1 MARFRC
7 RKPSFLVIVLILL
20 TLAIAMA
27 CGGGGDDPTATSPAP
42 TSTSPAPTDVPPT
55 DVPPTDVPP
64 TDVPPTDVPPTDV
77 PPTDVPPTDVPPT
90 DVPPTDV
97 PPTDVPPTDV
107 PPTDVPPT
115 DTPPPPTIVVIP
127 EDTQLLVAIS
137 SAPQETN
144 LPWAMTESDLI
155 QLRPMFEYLVDI
167 DRNTGEPI
175 DMLATGWNS
184 SDGDTRWEFTLESG
198 VDFHFEMGEFTAADV
213 VHSVVMLS
221 QEGSLQ
227 EDAAFWLD
235 TLVTAEEVDSQT
247 VAFNFNRAVDEDELI
262 QFVSAEGSLAITS
275 EAQFDD
281 AGEAGLE
288 LEPAG
293 TGPWQYIS
301 RESGGAIFYE
311 SVDDH
316 WRKPPEFDKLEI
328 RWEENEATRFA
339 SVVFGRYQITDLSED
354 LQITA
359 AERGARLI
367 SGSVLSTAVAVTDPN
382 TVLDYAFPG
391 NIPGVFTH
399 LEFVEA
405 GVAEVEPPI
414 GLPEETLTSR
424 LVVGLS
430 APSQETNLPWA
441 MTARD
446 LVQLRPIF
454 DYLVDIDRITGA
466 TAPMLA
472 SSWESADDDTQ
483 WTFNLIDGVPFHFGW
498 GDFTAADVVH
508 SVEMLTGVGSI
519 QPDAD
524 FWDATLEGVVDA
536 GNQTVVFTFNRSVSE
551 EELLPLVSAEGSL
564 VILSKAQF
572 DEEGRTGI
580 GAQPAGTGSWS
591 YVERVTGV
599 SILVE
604 AVADHWNQTPGF
616 DELQLNWGQAD
627 FTLLAG
633 VLLGNVQIADLSET
647 SQVVAADLGA
657 ELVEGTVDTSITVVI
672 DPSMVEGY
680 EFPGNLPGVFTHLE
694 YVNPVAP

>member
-1 MARFRC
+1 
-7 RKPSFLVIVLILL
+7 
-20 TLAIAMA
+20 
-27 CGGGGDDPTATSPAP
+27 
-42 TSTSPAPTDVPPT
+42 
-55 DVPPTDVPP
+55 
-64 TDVPPTDVPPTDV
+64 
-77 PPTDVPPTDVPPT
+77 
-90 DVPPTDV
+90 
-97 PPTDVPPTDV
+97 
-107 PPTDVPPT
+107 
-115 DTPPPPTIVVIP
+115 
-127 EDTQLLVAIS
+127 
-137 SAPQETN
+137 
-144 LPWAMTESDLI
+144 MTESDLI

-167 DRNTGEPI
+167 DNITGDPAP
-175 DMLATGWNS
+175 MLATEWDS
-184 SDGDTRWEFTLESG
+184 SDGDTRWEFSLESG
-198 VDFHFEMGEFTAADV
+198 VEFHFEIGEFTASDV
-213 VHSVVMLS
+213 IHSVDMLS
-221 QEGSLQ
+221 QSSLQ
-227 EDAAFWLD
+227 EDAAFWQD
-235 TLVTAEEVDSQT
+235 TLDTAEEVDSQT

-262 QFVSAEGSLAITS
+262 HFVSAEGSLAITS

-281 AGEAGLE
+281 VGEAGLE

-301 RESGGAIFYE
+301 RENSGAIFYE

-316 WRKPPEFDKLEI
+316 WRKTPEFDKLEI

-339 SVVFGRYQITDLSED
+339 SVVFGRYQITDLPED

-367 SGSVLSTAVAVTDPN
+367 SGSVLSTVVAVTDPN
-382 TVLDYAFPG
+382 TVLDYVFPG
-391 NIPGVFTH
+391 NISGVFTH

-405 GVAEVEPPI
+405 GVAEVEPPV
-414 GLPEETLTSR
+414 GLPEEVATSR

-430 APSQETNLPWA
+430 APFQETNLPWA
-441 MTARD
+441 MTASD

-454 DYLVDIDRITGA
+454 DYLVDIDRITGG

-472 SSWESADDDTQ
+472 SSWEGADDDTQ
-483 WTFNLIDGVPFHFGW
+483 WTFNLVDGVPFHFGW

-508 SVEMLTGVGSI
+508 SVDMLTGVGSI

-524 FWDATLEGVVDA
+524 FWDATLDSVVAVD
-536 GNQTVVFTFNRSVSE
+536 NQTVVFNFNRSVTE
-551 EELLPLVSAEGSL
+551 DELLPLVSAEGSL

-572 DEEGRTGI
+572 DEEGRPGI
-580 GAQPAGTGSWS
+580 GAQPAGTGPWS

-604 AVADHWNQTPGF
+604 AVTDHWNQTPGF
-616 DELQLNWGQAD
+616 DELQLNWGQDD

-633 VLLGNVQIADLSET
+633 VLLGNVQIADLSEA

-657 ELVEGTVDTSITVVI
+657 ELVEGTVDTSTVAVI

-694 YVNPVAP
+694 YVTPVAP